1 MSPLPDVPT
10 VTHIPAPAIGG
21 QPAPQLLPGLSEPR
35 QHHPASHT
43 HVTPAPASARL
54 RRAGT
59 VTDDRDTNGKVRT
72 LARQSDGK
80 RAANEFSKNCL
91 GLDQSQVRLYTA
103 IARHTVL
110 VMAALAACAVTAA
123 LLRDRTDTR
132 TPPAVRP
139 DQPLPADPG
148 MVPLSIPEITRLL
161 ASPPTRL
168 PGHAEHWSAW
178 RRRHQGRADWYRQR
192 TRLHRDPEISLA
204 S

>member
-72 LARQSDGK
+72 LAHQSDGK
-80 RAANEFSKNCL
+80 RAA
-91 GLDQSQVRLYTA
+91 
-103 IARHTVL
+103 
-110 VMAALAACAVTAA
+110 
-123 LLRDRTDTR
+123 
-132 TPPAVRP
+132 
-139 DQPLPADPG
+139 
-148 MVPLSIPEITRLL
+148 EITRLL
-161 ASPPTRL
+161 ASPPARL

-178 RRRHQGRADWYRQR
+178 RRRHQARADWYRQR